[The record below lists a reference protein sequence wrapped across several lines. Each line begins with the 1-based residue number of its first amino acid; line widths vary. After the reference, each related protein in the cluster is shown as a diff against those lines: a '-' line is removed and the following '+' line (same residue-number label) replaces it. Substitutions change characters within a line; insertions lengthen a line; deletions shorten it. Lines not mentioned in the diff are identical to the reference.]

1 MTITSII
8 DGTPWDGGT
17 SGTLEIPNPAH
28 LDEVVATA
36 SLADASGMAT
46 AAARAAVAQRDWARV
61 PAPVRGEAIH
71 AMGEL
76 FRVNKEALSQ
86 LVTREIGKPIAESRG
101 EVQEAIDTCT
111 FFASE
116 GRRLYGQT
124 VPSEMSD
131 KQLFTFRNPV
141 GVMAVITA
149 GNFPVAVPSWYLV
162 PALLAGNAVVWKP
175 AEYTPAIA
183 DAVTRIVHAAGIPTG
198 AFQMVLSDGPT
209 TFDGLTR
216 ALEAGDIHKVGFTG
230 SSVVGRRIAEVC
242 GRHLVAPTLELGGKN
257 PLVVMP
263 DADLDLAVEG
273 SLFSGFGTAGQ
284 RCTSLGVAVVH
295 EAIADDFLDRF
306 TAAVSHAAVGDP
318 MQGVLY
324 GPMINQRF
332 ATNFEG
338 WFEHVRNHHTVT
350 GSTGRGRITADN
362 PRDGFIGDP
371 DAGIYEH
378 PMIVSGV
385 TSDDVL
391 YQQETFGP
399 IVPVATFS
407 SFDEALALANGHGYG
422 LSASIYTTNPQHAFA
437 YREGVT
443 AGMVSV
449 NNSTSGAEAHL
460 PFGGNGKSG
469 NGARQSGIWVLD
481 QVTRWQSMN
490 WDFSGRLQK
499 AQMDVGGIDANLDFR
514 L

>member
-183 DAVTRIVHAAGIPTG
+183 DAVTRIVHAAGIPT
-198 AFQMVLSDGPT
+198 ARSRWCCRTGPP
-209 TFDGLTR
+209 R
-216 ALEAGDIHKVGFTG
+216 
-230 SSVVGRRIAEVC
+230 
-242 GRHLVAPTLELGGKN
+242 
-257 PLVVMP
+257 
-263 DADLDLAVEG
+263 
-273 SLFSGFGTAGQ
+273 
-284 RCTSLGVAVVH
+284 
-295 EAIADDFLDRF
+295 
-306 TAAVSHAAVGDP
+306 
-318 MQGVLY
+318 
-324 GPMINQRF
+324 
-332 ATNFEG
+332 
-338 WFEHVRNHHTVT
+338 
-350 GSTGRGRITADN
+350 STG
-362 PRDGFIGDP
+362 
-371 DAGIYEH
+371 
-378 PMIVSGV
+378 
-385 TSDDVL
+385 
-391 YQQETFGP
+391 
-399 IVPVATFS
+399 
-407 SFDEALALANGHGYG
+407 
-422 LSASIYTTNPQHAFA
+422 
-437 YREGVT
+437 
-443 AGMVSV
+443 
-449 NNSTSGAEAHL
+449 
-460 PFGGNGKSG
+460 
-469 NGARQSGIWVLD
+469 
-481 QVTRWQSMN
+481 
-490 WDFSGRLQK
+490 
-499 AQMDVGGIDANLDFR
+499 
-514 L
+514 